1 MRAALGDV
9 SDNSQKR
16 STEQFEAVICPGD
29 RIGTTTGR
37 RQPPWR
43 VAIRFARYLEFA
55 GAVPVRILPIDSTP
69 LSWRPEWQI
78 PESGSAH
85 RRHTERA
92 GLPPEIHV
100 DPVGEYLPIAHGQIV
115 APV

>member
-1 MRAALGDV
+1 VARGYSVRPV
-9 SDNSQKR
+9 SR
-16 STEQFEAVICPGD
+16 
-29 RIGTTTGR
+29 
-37 RQPPWR
+37 
-43 VAIRFARYLEFA
+43 FA
-55 GAVPVRILPIDSTP
+55 GAVPDSDSADR
-69 LSWRPEWQI
+69 LDASVMAARVAN

-92 GLPPEIHV
+92 GLSPEIHV